1 MIKTLVELHEALSKG
16 YDIDFLGCVV
26 DHSQLDAYN
35 TLDVSSSLRLFEDD
49 TNVLY
54 LYVDSSQT
62 LFKIITSNKH

>member
-16 YDIDFLGCVV
+16 YDLDFLGCVV
-26 DHSQLDAYN
+26 EPSQLNTYN

-62 LFKIITSNKH
+62 LFKIITSNKN

>member
-16 YDIDFLGCVV
+16 CDLEFLGILV
-26 DHSQLDAYN
+26 DHSQLDAHN

-62 LFKIITSNKH
+62 LFKIITSNKN